1 MEIVVT
7 EIGDHTID
15 DVATQD
21 GKDWLEAFRLGAET
35 IPGAVRASWGRSYK
49 YSNIAMHFIGKSDLR
64 CLYSLFVLIGI
75 DYQTRRQ
82 HDVHKQ
88 ELGGAVPEA
97 LWHIMDKEKTDLYVI
112 SPNTPDRRVLYAP
125 QTNVVFFW
133 GIDEDA
139 FRSKQDEFFTA
150 IEQSDSCV
158 GYIWGEIQQPV
169 LSDKRGYAAL
179 GKGGVMISGWKSREE
194 HDRDVAKTRVMEA
207 YKAISATVKR
217 TDTWGMQTSIVENNG
232 HFHKWQRL
240 TETDVTKLDYAKRP
254 IA

>member
-1 MEIVVT
+1 MEIVIT

-15 DVATQD
+15 DLSTQD
-21 GKDWLEAFRLGAET
+21 GKDWVEAFRLGAEK
-35 IPGAVRASWGRSYK
+35 IPGVVRAGWGRSYRD
-49 YSNIAMHFIGKSDLR
+49 SNIAMHFIGKNDSH
-64 CLYSLFVLIGI
+64 CFCSLFGLIRT

-88 ELGGAVPEA
+88 EIGGAVPEA
-97 LWHIMDKEKTDLYVI
+97 LWHIMDKEKTDLYII

-150 IEQSDSCV
+150 IEQSDACV

-179 GKGGVMISGWKSREE
+179 GRGGVMISGWKSREE
-194 HDRDVAKTRVMEA
+194 HDRDVAKPRVMEA

-232 HFHKWQRL
+232 HLHKWQRL
-240 TETDVTKLDYAKRP
+240 TNTDVTKLDYAKQP

>member
-1 MEIVVT
+1 MEIVIT

-15 DVATQD
+15 DASTQD
-21 GKDWLEAFRLGAET
+21 GKDWVEAFRLGAEK
-35 IPGAVRASWGRSYK
+35 IPGVVRAGWGRSYRD
-49 YSNIAMHFIGKSDLR
+49 SNIAMHFIGKNDSH
-64 CLYSLFVLIGI
+64 CFCSLFGLIRT

-88 ELGGAVPEA
+88 EIGGAVPEA
-97 LWHIMDKEKTDLYVI
+97 LWHIMDKEKTDLYII

-150 IEQSDSCV
+150 IEQSDACV

-179 GKGGVMISGWKSREE
+179 GRGGVMISGWKSREE
-194 HDRDVAKTRVMEA
+194 HDRDVAKPRVMEA

-232 HFHKWQRL
+232 HLHKWQRL
-240 TETDVTKLDYAKRP
+240 TNTDVTKLDYAKQP

>member
-1 MEIVVT
+1 MVQPVLEIVVT

-15 DVATQD
+15 DVSTQD

-49 YSNIAMHFIGKSDLR
+49 YPNIAMHF
-64 CLYSLFVLIGI
+64 I

-88 ELGGAVPEA
+88 EIGGAVPNS
-97 LWHIMDKEKTDLYVI
+97 LQHIMDKEKTDLYVI

-169 LSDKRGYAAL
+169 LSDKNGYAAL

-194 HDRDVAKTRVMEA
+194 HDRDVAKPRVTEA
-207 YKAISATVKR
+207 YTAISATVKK

-240 TETDVTKLDYAKRP
+240 TNTDVTKLDHAKRP

>member
-1 MEIVVT
+1 MVQPVMEIVIT
-7 EIGDHTID
+7 DIGDHTID
-15 DVATQD
+15 DVSTQD
-21 GKDWLEAFRLGAET
+21 GKDWLEAFRAGAES
-35 IPGAVRASWGRSYK
+35 IPGA
-49 YSNIAMHFIGKSDLR
+49 
-64 CLYSLFVLIGI
+64 
-75 DYQTRRQ
+75 
-82 HDVHKQ
+82 HDIHKH
-88 ELGGAVPEA
+88 EIGGAVPET
-97 LWHIMDKEKTDLYVI
+97 LWHIMDIEKTDLYI
-112 SPNTPDRRVLYAP
+112 ITPNTPDRRVLYAP

-133 GIDEDA
+133 RIDEDA

-169 LSDKRGYAAL
+169 LSDKRGYVAL

-217 TDTWGMQTSIVENNG
+217 IDTWGMQVSIMENNG

-240 TETDVTKLDYAKRP
+240 TKTDVTRLNYAKQP
-254 IA
+254 II

>member
-1 MEIVVT
+1 MVQPVMEIVVT
-7 EIGDHTID
+7 DVGDHTID
-15 DVATQD
+15 DVSTQD
-21 GKDWLEAFRLGAET
+21 GKVWLEAFRVGAEK
-35 IPGAVRASWGRSYK
+35 IPGVVRAGWGRSYRD
-49 YSNIAMHFIGKSDLR
+49 SRIAMHFI
-64 CLYSLFVLIGI
+64 
-75 DYQTRRQ
+75 DYQTRHQ

-88 ELGGAVPEA
+88 EIGGAVPES
-97 LWHIMDKEKTDLYVI
+97 LQRIMDKEKTDLYII
-112 SPNTPDRRVLYAP
+112 SPNTPDRRILYAP

-133 GIDEDA
+133 GIDEET

-150 IEQSDSCV
+150 IEQSDACL

-169 LSDKRGYAAL
+169 LSDKSGYAAL

-194 HDRDVAKTRVMEA
+194 HDRDVAKPRVMEA

-217 TDTWGMQTSIVENNG
+217 TDTWGMQVSLVENNG

-240 TETDVTKLDYAKRP
+240 TKTDVTKADYAKRP